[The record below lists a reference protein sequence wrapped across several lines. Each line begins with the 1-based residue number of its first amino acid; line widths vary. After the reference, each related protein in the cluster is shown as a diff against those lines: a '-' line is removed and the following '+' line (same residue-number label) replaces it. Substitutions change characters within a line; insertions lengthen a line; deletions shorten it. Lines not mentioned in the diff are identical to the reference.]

1 MATRKP
7 ARKAASTPPVP
18 AIIAI
23 PEVNKKAL
31 GKIVSFAE
39 MNKRAHDA
47 TVETERALSALVHE
61 ADEIASLAGDV
72 HADAGTAAE
81 RERHAR
87 KIVRLTAT
95 LNKVRADIAE
105 LATA

>member
-7 ARKAASTPPVP
+7 VRKMGDNPP

-23 PEVNKKAL
+23 PEVNAKAL
-31 GKIVSFAE
+31 GKIISFAE

-47 TVETERALSALVHE
+47 TVETERALSALVQE
-61 ADEIASLAGDV
+61 ADEIATLAGDV
-72 HADAGTAAE
+72 HADYGTPVE

-87 KIVRLTAT
+87 KIIRLTQT
-95 LNKVRADIAE
+95 LGKVRADIAE
-105 LATA
+105 LAAV

>member
-7 ARKAASTPPVP
+7 ANKAASTPPVP

-39 MNKRAHDA
+39 MNKRRYDA
-47 TVETERALSALVHE
+47 TKDTERALSALVRE
-61 ADEIASLAGDV
+61 ADQIATLAGDV
-72 HADAGTAAE
+72 HADHGTTIE

-87 KIVRLTAT
+87 KIDRLTAT
-95 LNKVRADIAE
+95 LGKVRADIAE
-105 LATA
+105 LAAV